1 MKHLTTGIDRT
12 PPPPLLLCCGAERTD
27 DDDELKYNNI
37 MHDLQ
42 QKLYNFYAC
51 ILFSNISVALRPTT
65 ICTTKRSSCHYVCL
79 KLLYRANNKSDNMH
93 D

>member
-1 MKHLTTGIDRT
+1 
-12 PPPPLLLCCGAERTD
+12 
-27 DDDELKYNNI
+27 

-65 ICTTKRSSCHYVCL
+65 ICTTKSSSCHYVCL